1 MVDGSGREA
10 DEVLVQAVDHGVE
23 EDLGLWQT
31 AAAGRRMKSWSR
43 QSTTASRRTSAY
55 GGQQQQGGG

>member
-1 MVDGSGREA
+1 MA
-10 DEVLVQAVDHGVE
+10 DSSSRAADKVLVQAVDHVVE

-43 QSTTASRRTSAY
+43 QSTTASGRTSAY